1 MLYFFHNNSYERVK
15 AMLLYEELYFEIEV
29 SGQKSQLKKFISF
42 LKSGEL
48 DEFFEFSTDYINY
61 DDEYAESNDTQET
74 NIVLSTDDFGIE
86 IDEFDTDEFLE
97 ILCKAGKDL
106 YISGQLYDVDDE
118 EYSFISEAGDSYYIN
133 AKNAKRF
140 NEDDDKPEE
149 DDDDG
154 EENDE

>member
-1 MLYFFHNNSYERVK
+1 MLYFFHNNSHERVR

-29 SGQKSQLKKFISF
+29 TGQKSLLKKFINF

-48 DEFFEFSTDYINY
+48 DDFFEFSADYINY
-61 DDEYAESNDTQET
+61 DDEYAESGDTKET
-74 NIVLSTDDFGIE
+74 SIVLSTDDCGIE
-86 IDEFDTDEFLE
+86 IEEFDTDEFLE
-97 ILCKAGKDL
+97 ILCKAGKEL

-118 EYSFISEAGDSYYIN
+118 EYSFISETGDSYYIN

-149 DDDDG
+149 SDED
-154 EENDE
+154 EEDNE